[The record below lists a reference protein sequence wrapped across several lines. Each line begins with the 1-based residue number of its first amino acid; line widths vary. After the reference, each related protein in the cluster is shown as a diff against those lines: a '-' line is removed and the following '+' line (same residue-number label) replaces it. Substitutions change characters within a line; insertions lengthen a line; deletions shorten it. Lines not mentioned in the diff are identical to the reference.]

1 MKICHVT
8 AYFQG
13 RMGYQENYL
22 PAAQKRLGH
31 EVLLLTSDR
40 LAYHPN
46 FKETMKWSE
55 NDRIIGEG
63 HFVEDGFD
71 VIRLRTTW
79 EWGVHWWVYC
89 PELWDEIIRFNPDI
103 IHLHC
108 INGMLS
114 YQTMFG
120 NLFRGYTLI
129 VDDHNNFFNKV
140 PYTKKKWAFYQIIK
154 HLALPIMIRGVSR
167 VLPMSH
173 EVREYLYSE
182 LGVPR
187 EFTTLNHLG
196 ADPDYFMR
204 DETLGR
210 EVRARYG
217 IGEERV
223 VIVNSGKITEVKDND
238 ILLEAFAQV
247 VKREPRAFLMMIGNA
262 PEPYKSQLNA
272 IIQKHGIENDVK
284 WLEFLPHREL
294 TAHYS
299 AADIGCWPGD
309 WSCTVIEAASC
320 GVALVQPDLLYTKY
334 SSANGNSLNFE
345 RYNANDLADKLFTL
359 VRDDERRKDMQRRSR
374 ELIER
379 ELNWDALARQTIEI
393 YERCKKGEPFPSE
406 TYESSVNKNYIFHT
420 R

>member
-1 MKICHVT
+1 MRICHVT

-13 RMGYQENYL
+13 NMGYQENYL
-22 PAAQKRLGH
+22 PAAQKALGH

-40 LAYHPN
+40 LAYHPAY
-46 FKETMKWSE
+46 KETMKWSD
-55 NDRIIGEG
+55 NDRIVGTG
-63 HFVEDGFD
+63 RFVEDGFD
-71 VIRLRTTW
+71 VVRLRTTW
-79 EWGVHWWVYC
+79 EWGAHWWVYC
-89 PELWDEIIRFNPDI
+89 PDLWKEINAFKPDI

-114 YQTMFG
+114 YQTMLG

-140 PYTKKKWAFYQIIK
+140 PYTWKKWVFYQGIK
-154 HLALPIMIRGVSR
+154 HFLMPVMIRAVKR

-196 ADPDYFMR
+196 ADPEEFKR
-204 DETLGR
+204 NEEEGR
-210 EVRARYG
+210 RIREQYG
-217 IGEERV
+217 IGPDRV
-223 VIVNSGKITEVKDND
+223 VIVNSGKITEVKDNH
-238 ILLEAFAQV
+238 ILLEAFAKV
-247 VKREPRAFLMMIGNA
+247 LREHPRAFLLMIGNA
-262 PEPYKSQLNA
+262 PEPYKSQLQT
-272 IIQKHGIENDVK
+272 IIDRHGMGDSVK
-284 WLEFLPHREL
+284 WLSFLPHDQL

-299 AADIGCWPGD
+299 ASDIGCWPGD

-345 RYNANDLADKLFTL
+345 RGNADDLADKLGAL
-359 VRDDERRKDMQRRSR
+359 VGDDERRRDMQRRSR

-379 ELNWDALARQTIEI
+379 ELNWDALARQTIDI
-393 YERCKKGEPFPSE
+393 YQRCLEGKPFPPE
-406 TYESSVNKNYIFHT
+406 TYETHVNKTYIYPAQ
-420 R
+420 

>member
-13 RMGYQENYL
+13 KMGYQENYL

-63 HFVEDGFD
+63 RYVEDGFD
-71 VIRLRTTW
+71 VVRLKTTW
-79 EWGVHWWVYC
+79 EWGAHWWVYC
-89 PELWDEIIRFNPDI
+89 PELWDEINYFKPDI

-140 PYTKKKWAFYQIIK
+140 PYTRKKWAFYQIIK
-154 HLALPIMIRGVSR
+154 HLALPIMIRGVKR

-173 EVREYLYSE
+173 EVREYLHSE

-196 ADPDYFMR
+196 ADPEYFKR
-204 DETLGR
+204 DEALGR
-210 EVRARYG
+210 AVRERYG
-217 IGEERV
+217 IGEDRV
-223 VIVNSGKITEVKDND
+223 VIVNSGKITEVKDNH

-247 VKREPRAFLMMIGNA
+247 VKRDPRAFLMMIGNA
-262 PEPYKSQLNA
+262 PEPYRSELNA
-272 IIQKHGIENDVK
+272 IIQKHGIEKDVK
-284 WLEFLPHREL
+284 WLEFLPHKEL

-299 AADIGCWPGD
+299 ASDIGCWPGD
-309 WSCTVIEAASC
+309 WSCTVIEAAAC

-334 SSANGNSLNFE
+334 SSANDNSLNFE
-345 RYNANDLADKLFTL
+345 RFNASDLAEKLTTL
-359 VRDDERRKDMQRRSR
+359 VQDDARRIDMQRRSR
-374 ELIER
+374 ELIEQ
-379 ELNWDALARQTIEI
+379 ELNWDALAKQTIEI
-393 YERCKKGEPFPSE
+393 YERCRRDEAFPAE
-406 TYESSVNKNYIFHT
+406 TYDTNVNKNYIFHT

>member
-1 MKICHVT
+1 
-8 AYFQG
+8 
-13 RMGYQENYL
+13 
-22 PAAQKRLGH
+22 
-31 EVLLLTSDR
+31 
-40 LAYHPN
+40 
-46 FKETMKWSE
+46 
-55 NDRIIGEG
+55 
-63 HFVEDGFD
+63 
-71 VIRLRTTW
+71 
-79 EWGVHWWVYC
+79 
-89 PELWDEIIRFNPDI
+89 
-103 IHLHC
+103 
-108 INGMLS
+108 
-114 YQTMFG
+114 
-120 NLFRGYTLI
+120 
-129 VDDHNNFFNKV
+129 
-140 PYTKKKWAFYQIIK
+140 
-154 HLALPIMIRGVSR
+154 
-167 VLPMSH
+167 
-173 EVREYLYSE
+173 
-182 LGVPR
+182 
-187 EFTTLNHLG
+187 
-196 ADPDYFMR
+196 
-204 DETLGR
+204 
-210 EVRARYG
+210 
-217 IGEERV
+217 
-223 VIVNSGKITEVKDND
+223 
-238 ILLEAFAQV
+238 
-247 VKREPRAFLMMIGNA
+247 MMIGNA

>member
-13 RMGYQENYL
+13 NMGYQENYL
-22 PAAQKRLGH
+22 PAAQQALGH

-40 LAYHPN
+40 LAYHPA

-55 NDRIIGEG
+55 KDRIIGAG
-63 HFVEDGFD
+63 KFVEDGFN
-71 VIRLRTTW
+71 VVRLRTTW
-79 EWGVHWWVYC
+79 EWGAHWWVYC
-89 PELWDEIIRFNPDI
+89 PDLWQEINRFKPDV

-120 NLFRGYTLI
+120 NLFRGYTLV

-140 PYTKKKWAFYQIIK
+140 PYTRKKWVFYQAIK
-154 HLALPIMIRGVSR
+154 HLLMPIMIRGVKR

-196 ADPDYFMR
+196 ADPEEFKR
-204 DETLGR
+204 DEEAGR
-210 EVRARYG
+210 QVRAQYG
-217 IGEERV
+217 IGEDRV
-223 VIVNSGKITEVKDND
+223 VIVNSGKITEVKDNH
-238 ILLEAFAQV
+238 ILLEAFAKV
-247 VKREPRAFLMMIGNA
+247 VKQHPRAYLMMVGNA
-262 PEPYKSQLNA
+262 PEPYKSQLLG
-272 IIQKHGIENDVK
+272 IIKKHGIENDVK
-284 WLEFLPHREL
+284 WLAFLPHDQL

-299 AADIGCWPGD
+299 ASDIGCWPGD

-345 RYNANDLADKLFTL
+345 RGNAEDLAEKLGTL
-359 VRDDERRKDMQRRSR
+359 VADDARRREMQRLSR

-379 ELNWDALARQTIEI
+379 DLNWDNIAKQTIEI
-393 YERCKKGEPFPSE
+393 YERCMRGDSFAPE
-406 TYESSVNKNYIFHT
+406 TYETNVNKTYIYPA